1 MSTLQKIRK
10 INGLSVRAFA
20 ERVGLASSYVSKVEN
35 GRAKIC
41 EKNLAK
47 IAKEFNEPLDELLI
61 AYGYLPEY
69 TKEAR
74 QKDSSQLNKAIKKAS
89 KKIME
94 EEGGG

>member
-1 MSTLQKIRK
+1 MIKT
-10 INGLSVRAFA
+10 
-20 ERVGLASSYVSKVEN
+20 
-35 GRAKIC
+35 
-41 EKNLAK
+41 LAK

-94 EEGGG
+94 EEGGVAKKFSPLIQNSRMN

>member
-1 MSTLQKIRK
+1 MRMKDIRRK
-10 INGLSVRAFA
+10 HGITIRQFA
-20 ERVGLASSYVSKVEN
+20 EIVNMSFTYLSQVEN
-35 GRAKIC
+35 GHELISIKSL
-41 EKNLAK
+41 EK

-74 QKDSSQLNKAIKKAS
+74 QKDSRAINKGLKKLT

-94 EEGGG
+94 EEGGGS